1 MQLLCLTSAL
11 FGTVVA
17 HAYHVRCTAYQL
29 LFVAVTALSLL
40 YRTRKSASARLLL
53 ASLDRHAAHAAFA
66 YVVCVDVPRLD
77 PHSACLAVFPAA
89 VVSVWAAEHVWTR
102 WANELH
108 ALLHVV
114 AVLGL
119 HGFLR
124 VLHTPPPQFIE
135 AN

>member
-1 MQLLCLTSAL
+1 MMRLLCATSAL
-11 FGTVVA
+11 FATVVA
-17 HAYHVRCTAYQL
+17 HAYHVRCTTYQC
-29 LFVAVTALSLL
+29 LFGLVTVLSLL
-40 YRTRKSASARLLL
+40 YRTRQSASV
-53 ASLDRHAAHAAFA
+53 RHVAHAAFA

-89 VVSVWAAEHVWTR
+89 VVGVWMAEHIWTK

-124 VLHTPPPQFIE
+124 ALHTPHP
-135 AN
+135 A